1 MKASKFFNNIIS
13 KAWIVAIACSAV
25 AVSSCDDDDDKARIG
40 EYLQIE
46 GFSETTSADFI
57 YEMGYAGIDTTSLT
71 DAKVFTVRSNGDW
84 AIVPTALENG
94 WCRIWPAEGS
104 CDGLIRVS
112 ALENKSALSRE
123 MTYNVI
129 LNGIDTGRRFIVK
142 QKGSEPYIRSSVV
155 SVTLPRTGGSTGL
168 LVLANI
174 DFDYMLTDENG
185 LTNVPWLTVERV
197 DDSNFKVSA
206 TGVNDTGGEL
216 KAVLTLSGKGEF
228 SGIVAHVP
236 ISQTFALISDDLS
249 WVPSVAESSVLGW
262 DTAGESVTRYGSK
275 PEVTAIYDEHGWES
289 RANSIYARPG
299 FIKIGKTN
307 YGGDA
312 IAPKMA
318 ELGDRTANVEVHFQA
333 VGYTSAGGTFDW
345 RVVYVGLLGDG
356 KIVEARSEG
365 VSDATIVPSVDY
377 VAKNLSEGTVPLEL
391 KNVAKFELTEDAAFL
406 KATDPTGLKVWEHPD
421 TKCVIKIEGATK
433 NTRVVFIGNKLA
445 ESLNPG
451 KNRIFLDNYIVLE
464 N

>member
-1 MKASKFFNNIIS
+1 MKASKIFNKIIS
-13 KAWIVAIACSAV
+13 NAWILAIACSSAV
-25 AVSSCDDDDDKARIG
+25 VSSCSDDDNKTLVG

-46 GFSETTSADFI
+46 GFSETSSSDFI
-57 YEMGYAGIDTTSLT
+57 YEMDYKGIDTTSLT
-71 DAKVFTVRSNGDW
+71 EAKVFTVRSSGDW
-84 AIVPTALENG
+84 AIVPTSLENG

-104 CDGLIRVS
+104 LDGLIRVS

-123 MTYNVI
+123 MTYNVF
-129 LNGIDTGRRFIVK
+129 LNGQDTGRRFIVK

-155 SVTLPRTGGSTGL
+155 SVTLPRIGGSTGL

-174 DFDYMLTDENG
+174 DFDYVLTDENG
-185 LTNVPWLTVERV
+185 QTDVSWLTVERV
-197 DDSNFKVSA
+197 DDSNFKISA
-206 TGVNDTGGEL
+206 TGVNETGSEL
-216 KAVLTLSGKGEF
+216 KAGRTLMGKGEF
-228 SGIVAHVP
+228 SEIVAQVP
-236 ISQTFALISDDLS
+236 IAQTFALISDDLS

-262 DTAGESVTRYGSK
+262 ETAGESVTRYGSS

-289 RANSIYARPG
+289 RADSIYARPG

-312 IAPKMA
+312 IAPEMT
-318 ELGDRTANVEVHFQA
+318 ELQDRTANVEVHFQA

-345 RVVYVGLLGDG
+345 RVLYVGLLGDG
-356 KIVEARSEG
+356 KIVEAKNEG
-365 VSDATIVPSVDY
+365 NSDASIVPSVDY
-377 VAKNLSEGTVPLEL
+377 VAKNLNEGTVPLEL
-391 KNVAKFELTEDAAFL
+391 KNVAKFELTENAAFL

-421 TKCVIKIEGATK
+421 TKCIIKIEGATK

-445 ESLNPG
+445 ETLNPG
-451 KNRIFLDNYIVLE
+451 KNRLFLDNYIVLE